1 MNKLTVGAL
10 AKRTGVSVRM
20 LRHYDEIGLLQPAE
34 RSESGYRLY
43 GVDEV
48 RRLQAI
54 VALRQ
59 MGLGLEAIGQV
70 LNEGSLRPADAV
82 AMRLA
87 QLDEEIALRQRLHRQ
102 LFEISHR
109 IQASHGGSLD
119 ELVESVEVMN
129 RMERLRSYFTADQLA
144 ELAQRREAIGVE
156 GMRQSE
162 IDWTQLT
169 EEVKQLVADG
179 VPPSDPRAKS
189 AAERWTTLVDAF
201 TGGNPR
207 IIASL
212 QEVWE
217 QEGSIE
223 GFNTSDIRALY
234 DYIDA
239 AGRTES

>member
-1 MNKLTVGAL
+1 MDKLTVGAL

-20 LRHYDEIGLLQPAE
+20 LRHYDEIGLLRPTE

-70 LNEGSLRPADAV
+70 LNGGALRPVDAV
-82 AMRLA
+82 TMRLA
-87 QLDEEIALRQRLHRQ
+87 QLGDEIARRQRLHAQ
-102 LFEISHR
+102 LIEISHR

-129 RMERLRSYFTADQLA
+129 RMERLRSYFTPEQLA
-144 ELAQRREAIGVE
+144 ELGKRREAIGID

-162 IDWTQLT
+162 IDWTELT
-169 EEVKQLVADG
+169 EEVKHLVAEG

-189 AAERWTTLVDAF
+189 AAERWTALVDAF
-201 TGGNPR
+201 TGGNPG

-217 QEGSIE
+217 KEGSIE

-239 AGRTES
+239 AKQSS